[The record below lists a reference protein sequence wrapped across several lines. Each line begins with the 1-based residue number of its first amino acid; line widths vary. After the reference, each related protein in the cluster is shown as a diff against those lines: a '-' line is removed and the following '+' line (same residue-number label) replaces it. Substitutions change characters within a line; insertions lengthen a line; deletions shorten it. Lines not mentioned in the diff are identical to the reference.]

1 MVFYIDSKV
10 LIMNLTKR
18 QMRQLKAYI
27 TMHMQDAFKHCE
39 PTKEMIKLYDKYSID
54 LTYQEEVD
62 NANEVDKESFLEILK
77 AQFGIDIDPNELDKP
92 DEEGMAKLKEILDKH
107 FKEQKEASEKK
118 PKNKKQIEKEA
129 RQKLVEEIRNTSI
142 REIYIALAKVLHP
155 DTSSD
160 ESDKKLKEEIM
171 KKVVKAYEDKD
182 LYLLMKLEMDYME
195 KDQIL
200 NTNIDKIK
208 IYTSI
213 LKDQLKTL
221 RIKQEMQVYDPR
233 YIHIMEFNT
242 GHKESSVYRFNM
254 FKKDLLEY
262 KQLDMEA
269 MAAVQKLP
277 NPRKIAN
284 TWTSFV
290 NHETCGLV
298 KTVCPEINLKPK

>member
-1 MVFYIDSKV
+1 M
-10 LIMNLTKR
+10 
-18 QMRQLKAYI
+18 
-27 TMHMQDAFKHCE
+27 
-39 PTKEMIKLYDKYSID
+39 
-54 LTYQEEVD
+54 
-62 NANEVDKESFLEILK
+62 
-77 AQFGIDIDPNELDKP
+77 
-92 DEEGMAKLKEILDKH
+92 
-107 FKEQKEASEKK
+107 
-118 PKNKKQIEKEA
+118 
-129 RQKLVEEIRNTSI
+129 
-142 REIYIALAKVLHP
+142 LHP

-277 NPRKIAN
+277 NPRKKVLELIEN
-284 TWTSFV
+284 VEVEYST
-290 NHETCGLV
+290 LDR
-298 KTVCPEINLKPK
+298 